1 MSTLSP
7 KKALLALLMTG
18 CLALAIAR
26 ENTLAEAAQTIASS
40 ASEGLKVVRGAI
52 ALKPIGVEARGE
64 VEVAFSPDLGAEELV
79 IRVTDSAT
87 KDLRVMAYS
96 FTSAKVTSAILRAAK
111 RGVKVYLLADAKHN
125 LSESSSQKGRAALS
139 ALANSGVMVRVVDA
153 YSIFHDKVQ
162 IADGRVTQTGSFNYS
177 AAAATRN
184 SENVIVHWD
193 NPALAKAYADHFER
207 NWKISKA
214 FTPSY

>member
-1 MSTLSP
+1 MNTLSA
-7 KKALLALLMTG
+7 KKALVALMMTG
-18 CLALAIAR
+18 FLAPVIAR
-26 ENTLAEAAQTIASS
+26 ENILAEAAQTIASS
-40 ASEGLKVVRGAI
+40 ASESLKVVRGAI

-64 VEVAFSPDLGAEELV
+64 IEVAFSPDLGAEELV
-79 IRVTDSAT
+79 IRVTDSAD

-139 ALANSGVMVRVVDA
+139 ALANAGVMVRVVDA
-153 YSIFHDKVQ
+153 YAIFHDKVQ
-162 IADGRVTQTGSFNYS
+162 ISDGRVTQTGSFNYS

>member
-18 CLALAIAR
+18 CLAPAIAR

-40 ASEGLKVVRGAI
+40 ASEGLKVVRNDI
-52 ALKPIGVEARGE
+52 ALKPNGVEARGE

-79 IRVTDSAT
+79 LRVTDSAT